1 MHSSIQLKEVR
12 WSLGCLEPLLLSGTR
27 PPLSSASRELT
38 DAKGAGYLL
47 LKCHTDEHWSTE
59 SGFFTTRW
67 SLRKGNWILSKT
79 ANYKMIWFFFFF
91 FNVELPAEGC
101 STRWEGVDTLFAV
114 LAKQSYSFRHYRHST
129 QPNSFRGRNC
139 GGQARAAVPAP
150 PKAVQIALHSHILL
164 WEQPLTLPHLEI
176 FWYQLQQLS
185 GMMFQCHTWFKENFQ
200 PYFST

>member
-1 MHSSIQLKEVR
+1 MLKGPGIYC
-12 WSLGCLEPLLLSGTR
+12 WSATPMNT
-27 PPLSSASRELT
+27 
-38 DAKGAGYLL
+38 GAQKADFSQQGDPWE
-47 LKCHTDEHWSTE
+47 KETE
-59 SGFFTTRW
+59 SSPKLQITKWFD
-67 SLRKGNWILSKT
+67 
-79 ANYKMIWFFFFF
+79 FFFFPS
-91 FNVELPAEGC
+91 VELPAEGC

-114 LAKQSYSFRHYRHST
+114 LAKQSYSFRHYRHSGA

-150 PKAVQIALHSHILL
+150 PEAVQIALHSHILL
-164 WEQPLTLPHLEI
+164 QEQPLTLPRLEI